1 MAINPSE
8 ITVADKNRAMYI
20 LQNGGNRGDYLVAV
34 LAILT
39 AHIPPT
45 DKMQRSVPCG
55 CKDMTI
61 DDCRAV
67 MNHFLTWHWKS
78 PYRIKHAKYF
88 EKIRRYKSM
97 NGVISLNKYR

>member
-61 DDCRAV
+61 DDWLVDR
-67 MNHFLTWHWKS
+67 NS
-78 PYRIKHAKYF
+78 NGGRIPHY
-88 EKIRRYKSM
+88 IGR
-97 NGVISLNKYR
+97 IS